1 MRKLVKN
8 NVSWV
13 GYLDWELGTFH
24 GDDYSIKNGSSQNA
38 YLIEEGKSVLVDTV
52 WTPHRFDFVENL
64 KKEIDLKKI
73 DFIVA
78 NHGECDHS
86 GSLETILAEIPGTPS
101 VAPSDAP
108 VPHLAPKTRHVAPCR
123 AFPVRAGN
131 HPPSRRNAPQTA
143 VFRAVGGALNQRL
156 PAKMQM

>member
-64 KKEIDLKKI
+64 KKG
-73 DFIVA
+73 
-78 NHGECDHS
+78 NR
-86 GSLETILAEIPGTPS
+86 
-101 VAPSDAP
+101 
-108 VPHLAPKTRHVAPCR
+108 PKEDRLH
-123 AFPVRAGN
+123 
-131 HPPSRRNAPQTA
+131 RRQPRRMRP
-143 VFRAVGGALNQRL
+143 FGK
-156 PAKMQM
+156 P